1 MYQFT
6 YFPSWIASDV
16 RVLPSNLFCQCPT
29 AIKDQTKVR
38 CFHHLLY
45 SSSYMI
51 LPIVYYYLQTS
62 SSRMKKMSR
71 SLLTDLKYWAF
82 IHAAQIEY
90 LLLQHFHT
98 SLNPAAL
105 LMSRNLLIT
114 KPHSDFGLHN
124 LSQAQACIFSLITNL
139 QTIFPVSWW
148 LKQGIC
154 RTESTIV
161 GSPT

>member
-1 MYQFT
+1 MCQFT
-6 YFPSWIASDV
+6 FFPSWIASDV

-51 LPIVYYYLQTS
+51 LLQTS

-71 SLLTDLKYWAF
+71 SILTDLKCWAF

-90 LLLQHFHT
+90 LLLQHLHT
-98 SLNPAAL
+98 SLNPKAL
-105 LMSRNLLIT
+105 LMSWNLLIT

-154 RTESTIV
+154 RTESTIA
-161 GSPT
+161 GYPT